1 MGQAVH
7 SSLRNLTVLLPLLL
21 SVVACGKAPEAVRP
35 AALVTSDIVRP
46 QPRQTSIRLS
56 GDVQARV
63 SSELAFQVSGR
74 VIERFVDVGAHV
86 KAGDILAKIDP
97 AEQMADLEG
106 AKAAV
111 SSSEAQLRVA
121 TTNFERQ
128 KTLIASGFTTRVS
141 YDQAQQVLNAAQ
153 GGLEAAR
160 AQLGTATDAL
170 GYTDLR
176 ASASGIITARN
187 IEVGQVAQSSQS
199 SYTLAEDGAR
209 DAVFD
214 VYESIFLQK
223 LDGDTIQI
231 SLISNPRVTARGRPR
246 EISPTVDPKS
256 GTVKVKM
263 DILDVPEGMTLGS
276 PVVGEGI
283 TRLADQLIL
292 PWSAI
297 TASAKGPAVWVIDP
311 KTHAVSL
318 RDIVIESYET
328 HSFVVAN
335 GLTVG
340 ERVVTSG
347 GKMLRAGAVVTYAGI
362 NS

>member
-1 MGQAVH
+1 MGQVVRVP
-7 SSLRNLTVLLPLLL
+7 LRILIFLPLLL
-21 SVVACGKAPEAVRP
+21 SLAACGKEPETVRP
-35 AALVTSDIVRP
+35 PALVISDVVRL

-56 GDVQARV
+56 GDVEARV

-74 VIERFVDVGAHV
+74 VIERFVDVGADV
-86 KAGDILAKIDP
+86 KAGDVLAKIDP

-106 AKAAV
+106 SKAAV
-111 SSSEAQLRVA
+111 RSAEAQLRVA
-121 TTNFERQ
+121 TANFERQ
-128 KTLIASGFTTRVS
+128 KTLMSSGFTTRVS
-141 YDQAQQVLNAAQ
+141 YDQAQEVLNTAH

-170 GYTDLR
+170 GYTNLR

-214 VYESIFLQK
+214 VYESIFRQK
-223 LDGDTIQI
+223 FDGDTIQL
-231 SLISNPRVTARGRPR
+231 SLVSNPKVTARGRLR

-263 DILDVPEGMTLGS
+263 DIVDVPEAMTLGS
-276 PVVGEGI
+276 PVIGEGI
-283 TRLADQLIL
+283 TKSVDKVVL
-292 PWSAI
+292 PWNAMTS
-297 TASAKGPAVWVIDP
+297 SSNGPAVWVIDL

-318 RDIVIESYET
+318 REIVVESYET
-328 HSFVVAN
+328 DSFVVGS

-340 ERVVTSG
+340 ERIVTSG
-347 GKMLRAGAVVTYAGI
+347 GKMLRPGAIVTYAGI